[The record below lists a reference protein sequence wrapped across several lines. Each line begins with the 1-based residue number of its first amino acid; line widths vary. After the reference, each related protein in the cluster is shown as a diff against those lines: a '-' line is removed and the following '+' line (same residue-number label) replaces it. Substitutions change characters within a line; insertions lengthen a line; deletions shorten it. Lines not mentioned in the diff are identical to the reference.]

1 MFFFL
6 GRSLGW
12 FSSIQFRQVF
22 QGGLI
27 LTENYISVGRVSSGR
42 RKLGIKGG
50 SALPVV
56 RWLGLLEQAGLL
68 EREGL
73 LEVPVLG
80 LLELPVLG
88 LLEALRMLDF
98 SQGSISS
105 DVILMASWNH
115 L

>member
-1 MFFFL
+1 MAREEGEAWGEEGNL
-6 GRSLGW
+6 VTL
-12 FSSIQFRQVF
+12 VV
-22 QGGLI
+22 GL
-27 LTENYISVGRVSSGR
+27 LEM
-42 RKLGIKGG
+42 LW
-50 SALPVV
+50 L
-56 RWLGLLEQAGLL
+56 LGLLEQEGLL

-73 LEVPVLG
+73 LEVPVLGLLELPVLGLLELPVLG

-105 DVILMASWNH
+105 DVVLMASRNH